1 VIFSKC
7 LPRRSKIV
15 FCGRKVWPLATFLR
29 PLAIVEGQC
38 CFVVVVVV
46 VVDVVVD
53 VDVVVVVVVVV
64 VAVVVVE
71 IYLKSFAAEQ
81 RWISSCWRP
90 YEAACPLEAR
100 PL

>member
-46 VVDVVVD
+46 VVVVD
-53 VDVVVVVVVVV
+53 VVDVVVVV